1 MRGGRTFARGGTR
14 TWGGRN
20 WSGRNWSGNWRHYR
34 FSNDVIFLGD
44 FGFPGWWG
52 WDYRTDITVTTITR
66 MITMGTAGTV
76 TTMTPVMDTTMAVDQ
91 GICGV
96 CGVGDKHGLRPLE
109 FALLFVCPD
118 HHLRA
123 TSVEPSAASQ
133 G

>member
-1 MRGGRTFARGGTR
+1 MLGGARSPAAVLVRGAVGTGVDGTGAAIGAITDSLMMSSSSATSAFR
-14 TWGGRN
+14 VG
-20 WSGRNWSGNWRHYR
+20 
-34 FSNDVIFLGD
+34 
-44 FGFPGWWG
+44 G
-52 WDYRTDITVTTITR
+52 WDYRRDITVTTITR
-66 MITMGTAGTV
+66 IITMGTADTV

-96 CGVGDKHGLRPLE
+96 CGIGDKHGLRPLE

>member
-1 MRGGRTFARGGTR
+1 
-14 TWGGRN
+14 
-20 WSGRNWSGNWRHYR
+20 
-34 FSNDVIFLGD
+34 
-44 FGFPGWWG
+44 
-52 WDYRTDITVTTITR
+52 
-66 MITMGTAGTV
+66 MGTADTV

-123 TSVEPSAASQ
+123 TSVEPSVTVLISSIDWIGFECAVKDDQEFSHR
-133 G
+133 GG